1 MNTMNTMNS
10 STNSIVTP
18 EAVALDT
25 DIAELGSRAGAAA
38 IDLAIQFGLLGVFA
52 IAFGAVG
59 VAVDVN
65 YGAVVA
71 TAGSLIILWGYYFL
85 LEGLWNGQ
93 TIGKRAM
100 RLRVVKS
107 NGQPA
112 RAGAILL
119 RNVLRPVDVAFIGP
133 ALILFTRRRQR
144 RGGLAAGTIVVH
156 EERVAPPAPVLLQY
170 AQPPDL
176 PPLDTSG
183 LSTQDYGL
191 IRSFLERR
199 YQLDPAARV
208 RLAGQLAALVR
219 TRVQGTGS
227 YGPAWASGP
236 QGPYLVNGDEALLE
250 ATLTSVR
257 ERYQDPARSPA
268 PPPGAWPA
276 PAAAPGAASP
286 PGAPW
291 PAPSPGAPGTEYPD
305 L

>member
-1 MNTMNTMNS
+1 MNTMNS

-38 IDLAIQFGLLGVFA
+38 IDLAIQMGLLLVFT
-52 IAFGAVG
+52 IAVGAVG
-59 VAVDVN
+59 AVVDVN

-71 TAGSLIILWGYYFL
+71 AAGSLAILWGYYFL
-85 LEGLWNGQ
+85 LEGLWNGR

-119 RNVLRPVDVAFIGP
+119 RNVLRPVDMAFIGP
-133 ALILFTRRRQR
+133 ALILLTRRHQR
-144 RGGLAAGTIVVH
+144 LGDLAAGTIVVH
-156 EERVAPPAPVLLQY
+156 EERVAPPAPVMLQY
-170 AQPPDL
+170 AQQPDL

-183 LSTQDYGL
+183 LSPQDYGL

-208 RLAGQLAALVR
+208 RLAGQLTALVR
-219 TRVQGTGS
+219 ARVQGTDS

-257 ERYQDPARSPA
+257 MRYQDPARSPA
-268 PPPGAWPA
+268 PPAGAWP
-276 PAAAPGAASP
+276 PPEAAPGAPSP
-286 PGAPW
+286 PGAAR
-291 PAPSPGAPGTEYPD
+291 PAPSSGAPVTEYPD